1 LVLFCLGIN
10 HYKLASTADATT
22 TLSHIIMILLYVKL
36 DYSHNNNNNN
46 NVTTI
51 LPLTLPLLLTT
62 WQVQV
67 VEETIIDKIKMRLL

>member
-1 LVLFCLGIN
+1 
-10 HYKLASTADATT
+10 
-22 TLSHIIMILLYVKL
+22 MILLYVKL
-36 DYSHNNNNNN
+36 DYSNNTNNN

-51 LPLTLPLLLTT
+51 LPPTPPLLLT